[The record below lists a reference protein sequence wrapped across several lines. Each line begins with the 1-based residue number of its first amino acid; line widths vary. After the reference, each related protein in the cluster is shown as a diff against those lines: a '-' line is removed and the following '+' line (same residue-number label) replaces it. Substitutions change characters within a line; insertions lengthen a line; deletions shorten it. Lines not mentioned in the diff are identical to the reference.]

1 MLLDPLADR
10 VEQLGQLGEAP
21 RYVAEVSAPQ
31 SRMRLE
37 LAPDLQPQVPPH
49 LVEAR
54 ERTIAWNDGQAPPP
68 GARLLA

>member
-1 MLLDPLADR
+1 
-10 VEQLGQLGEAP
+10 
-21 RYVAEVSAPQ
+21 
-31 SRMRLE
+31 MRLE